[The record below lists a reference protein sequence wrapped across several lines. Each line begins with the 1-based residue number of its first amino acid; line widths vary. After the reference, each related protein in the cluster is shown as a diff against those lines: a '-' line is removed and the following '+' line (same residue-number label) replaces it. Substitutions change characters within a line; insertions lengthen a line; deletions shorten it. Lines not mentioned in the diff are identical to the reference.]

1 MKKLYFSLIII
12 LLIGCGYEPI
22 YSSKNILF
30 KVDQVYFEENNL
42 NRQIVR
48 SLRSISNQKAKK
60 KLNIN
65 LSSEKLKKVV
75 SKTKTGDPEIF
86 ELMILVK
93 IEILDIQKNFKS
105 KQNYNNNDNKF
116 KLKEFESEIEKQLV
130 SEIID
135 EILIYLTLFK

>member
-1 MKKLYFSLIII
+1 M
-12 LLIGCGYEPI
+12 LLRIRLLPPP
-22 YSSKNILF
+22 LL
-30 KVDQVYFEENNL
+30 DPLENFFADF
-42 NRQIVR
+42 V
-48 SLRSISNQKAKK
+48 
-60 KLNIN
+60 
-65 LSSEKLKKVV
+65 
-75 SKTKTGDPEIF
+75 GDPEIF